1 MGMGGGAGR
10 EELRESVSCEPSME
24 VDADLRPILGPQLV
38 RLDPMRIK
46 QLQDPVVYEAI
57 DNLAKL
63 SAHCLQ
69 LRTPLTTC
77 EKLINSDS
85 TFYLSWKYD
94 EEEKVS
100 KLLGFAKVGRKKL
113 FLYDSQMQTYEGE
126 ILCLLDFYVHF
137 SAQRQGVGKHILD
150 YMFAQEHAEPYQLA
164 LDNPSVTLL
173 GFMSQK
179 YGLTKPVWQ
188 NTNFVVF
195 DELFQSLAAENGFE
209 KQPPEGWRRP
219 QTPRRL
225 GTGMTD
231 TRWLQHAV
239 SGHQSKG
246 NAMSSPVDAD
256 MTSQGALSNRA
267 NQAKQRK
274 AHILSSKPLW

>member
-1 MGMGGGAGR
+1 MRPPASR
-10 EELRESVSCEPSME
+10 SVIHSELDNDDDRMQVN
-24 VDADLRPILGPQLV
+24 ADLRPILGPALV

-46 QLQDPVVYEAI
+46 QIQDPVVYEAI

-69 LRTPLTTC
+69 LRSPLTTC
-77 EKLINSDS
+77 EKLINSDN
-85 TFYLSWKYD
+85 TLYLSWKYD
-94 EEEKVS
+94 EEHNVS

-113 FLYDSQMQTYEGE
+113 FLYDTEMQTYEGE

-137 SAQRQGVGKHILD
+137 SCQRQGVGKEIID
-150 YMFAQEHAEPYQLA
+150 YLLAQEHTEPHQLA

-179 YGLTKPVWQ
+179 YGMTKPVWQ

-195 DELFQSLAAENGFE
+195 DELFQSLGPAPQNGNA
-209 KQPPEGWRRP
+209 PEGWSRP
-219 QTPRRL
+219 QTPRRI
-225 GTGMTD
+225 GSGMTD
-231 TRWLQHAV
+231 TRWLRHAV
-239 SGHQSKG
+239 SGHPSKG
-246 NAMSSPVDAD
+246 NAMAAPVEAD
-256 MTSQGALSNRA
+256 MSPQGALSNRA
-267 NQAKQRK
+267 HQAKQRK